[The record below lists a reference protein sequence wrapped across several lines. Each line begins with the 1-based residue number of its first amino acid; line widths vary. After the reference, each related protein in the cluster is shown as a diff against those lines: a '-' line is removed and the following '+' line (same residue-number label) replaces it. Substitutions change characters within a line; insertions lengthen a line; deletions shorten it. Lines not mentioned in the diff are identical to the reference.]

1 MSCVCVYLYT
11 SGCSGKDDG
20 AVGIHEIGRHGRQRY
35 QYRTRSRR
43 GFQHDLGLS
52 FIQQSFSTFQYS
64 PSTNFSYVSF
74 DSRHNATNTVLG
86 LNTSEIMGHG
96 NGCNI
101 IWARLFTIT
110 VRGVTCL

>member
-52 FIQQSFSTFQYS
+52 FIHQSFSTFQYS

-86 LNTSEIMGHG
+86 LNTSE
-96 NGCNI
+96 
-101 IWARLFTIT
+101 
-110 VRGVTCL
+110 